1 MKIFS
6 EITILVDKKHV
17 ISPYFLSW
25 ENFHQNTILTTVQEI
40 FLSGKR
46 DWENIKHDHVLC
58 KSFWDM
64 QYCTKYIY
72 TVQDENIN
80 SNWTRNMMNV
90 RGFIV
95 IILEKQTFPW
105 SPKVATIQLS
115 NTDIQVTSNK
125 HKRSSN
131 TVGRKERLS
140 QTLSLW

>member
-46 DWENIKHDHVLC
+46 DWENIKHNHVLR

-64 QYCTKYIY
+64 QYCTKYI
-72 TVQDENIN
+72 
-80 SNWTRNMMNV
+80 
-90 RGFIV
+90 
-95 IILEKQTFPW
+95 
-105 SPKVATIQLS
+105 
-115 NTDIQVTSNK
+115 NTQFKMKT
-125 HKRSSN
+125 
-131 TVGRKERLS
+131 
-140 QTLSLW
+140 